1 MKIDNSR
8 PIRSLNDIFNDPAA
22 DELLIK
28 PKKKQVTYDPE
39 VEKFKEIENW
49 VCISR
54 R

>member
-28 PKKKQVTYDPE
+28 PKKNRLLMIQKLKNSKKLRTG
-39 VEKFKEIENW
+39 
-49 VCISR
+49 
-54 R
+54 